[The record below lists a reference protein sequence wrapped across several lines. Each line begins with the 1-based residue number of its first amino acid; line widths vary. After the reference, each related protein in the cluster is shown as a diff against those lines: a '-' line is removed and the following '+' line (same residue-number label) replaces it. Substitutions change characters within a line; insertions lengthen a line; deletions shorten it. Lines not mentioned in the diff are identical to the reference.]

1 MKSFVTAAIVLA
13 TLAGGGVALPTGHVY
28 RRGEVISP
36 FWIPLSATYA
46 TGGNPGV
53 ISVGQSSQSNAA
65 PTYPW
70 SADAGYN
77 FGGYGANAG
86 EISTNA
92 GQSASATSSTSAG
105 PPAQNINVQPP
116 SAGVNVGGQ
125 AAKPGQVS
133 INTGKPAAVTTST
146 SVSSDGSVTATGENG
161 GSGQGEDQGNGG
173 TISVNR
179 GAATPDSA
187 GTTTPGSTGQPAQK
201 VNGQGLNS
209 GDSLANL
216 GQLLA
221 SIGQPASATT
231 TVNVPPGGS
240 LNVSGENGGVGL
252 GGNQGNG
259 GTVTI
264 TKGAASGD
272 ATLSIASPL
281 PVNNV

>member
-77 FGGYGANAG
+77 FGGYGA
-86 EISTNA
+86 TNA

-133 INTGKPAAVTTST
+133 INTGKPAAVTTPT

-161 GSGQGEDQGNGG
+161 GSGKGENQGNGG

-187 GTTTPGSTGQPAQK
+187 GTTTPGSAGQPAQK
-201 VNGQGLNS
+201 DNGQGLNS
-209 GDSLANL
+209 GNLLANL

-240 LNVSGENGGVGL
+240 LNVAGENGGVGL

-264 TKGAASGD
+264 TKAAASGD
-272 ATLSIASPL
+272 AASSVVSPL
-281 PVNNV
+281 PQK